1 MSPNLSSPVR
11 LRLDF
16 DPARDGFAFRN
27 RFEWA
32 EADLAALDRR
42 LRPLSAGAVGAAVGL
57 GGVVAGPVGGVV
69 GAVLGAAVGA
79 TGVGGALVRSVARR
93 WGSFG
98 LCGGM
103 ALAAIE
109 RWPASGRVPTS
120 ALPSETMRPLLRTRQ
135 EATLRA
141 SLPRFAAE
149 WVRARR
155 AGPREAPNALSL
167 ARELDRI
174 AATLASGRPA
184 LVGLVGD
191 APDPFANHQVV
202 VFGIDR
208 TGPVAATLDVYDP
221 NAPGRTQWIRT
232 GAGQKPGTTNVKTNL
247 PTGRRADGSVHISTR
262 RNGLS
267 FLFEIR
273 VR

>member
-1 MSPNLSSPVR
+1 MSSDSSPPVR

-32 EADLAALDRR
+32 EADLAVLDRR
-42 LRPLSAGAVGAAVGL
+42 LRPVSAGAVGAAVGL
-57 GGVVAGPVGGVV
+57 GGVVAGPVGGAV

-109 RWPASGRVPTS
+109 RWPASGRIATS
-120 ALPSETMRPLLRTRQ
+120 ALPAETMRPLLRTRQ
-135 EATLRA
+135 ETTLRA

-149 WVRARR
+149 WARARR
-155 AGPREAPNALSL
+155 AGPRDAPNVQAL
-167 ARELDRI
+167 ARELDRVEE
-174 AATLASGRPA
+174 TLASGRPA

-202 VFGIDR
+202 VFGSNR

-221 NAPGRTQWIRT
+221 NAPGRAQWIQT
-232 GAGQKPGTTNVKTNL
+232 EAGRKPGTTRITTSL
-247 PTGRRADGSVHISTR
+247 PTGRRADGSVHVSTR
-262 RNGLS
+262 PNGLA